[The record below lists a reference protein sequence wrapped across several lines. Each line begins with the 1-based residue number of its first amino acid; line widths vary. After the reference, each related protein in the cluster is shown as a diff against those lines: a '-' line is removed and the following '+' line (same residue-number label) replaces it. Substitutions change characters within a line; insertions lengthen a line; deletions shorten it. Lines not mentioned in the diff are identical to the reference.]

1 MNGEDIG
8 LRKSEETFNQE
19 AFNAH
24 NPSQPG
30 ESTFNTSENESK
42 KDSTSVTTNTYEHES
57 KTNAILLTTAA
68 PTITTYKVKTRS
80 NGVVFTSW
88 YTYDKDPQ
96 RGKKVPETINYIWNF
111 YMTARFLGI
120 NAVIFHDH
128 LPPDFISKHTTDK
141 ISFEKVTPT
150 KSFSTNDLRFIIYKE
165 YLEKHPYEWILMT
178 DASDVYFN
186 SNPLDFMSQNQKN
199 TSLYLSPDIGTFESN
214 EWMKSKMKH
223 CYPERVKSWIH
234 EWKLNIFNAG
244 VWGGHKSAVSCVLN
258 CITNDLTKI
267 VKGRGNCNMGTVNW
281 CIRFGNCTDKKDL
294 EIDNVKALFVNPF
307 RKDCDNRK
315 YSIVHNK
322 CAGTEGKICALV
334 QDNAI
339 HYKSNGGKSCNDV
352 HM

>member
-57 KTNAILLTTAA
+57 KTNAILLTTTSPKNISIKNVEILNNVTITTAA

-186 SNPLDFMSQNQKN
+186 SNPMDFMSQNQKN
-199 TSLYLSPDIGTFESN
+199 TSLIPLYMYKN
-214 EWMKSKMKH
+214 KS
-223 CYPERVKSWIH
+223 
-234 EWKLNIFNAG
+234 
-244 VWGGHKSAVSCVLN
+244 
-258 CITNDLTKI
+258 
-267 VKGRGNCNMGTVNW
+267 
-281 CIRFGNCTDKKDL
+281 
-294 EIDNVKALFVNPF
+294 FVNL
-307 RKDCDNRK
+307 K
-315 YSIVHNK
+315 YSSTN
-322 CAGTEGKICALV
+322 
-334 QDNAI
+334 
-339 HYKSNGGKSCNDV
+339 
-352 HM
+352 